1 MSKIFVDEIA
11 GIADANTVAIPGH
24 VIQVVTG
31 TFGLVN
37 LNESTTFTD
46 VADLT
51 ITPTSTTSKILVTF
65 NFQMIWGAGAAGSN
79 QGAGFRILRDSTTIR
94 EPAAD
99 GNGPYQFF
107 RSSEF
112 SYLRQL
118 TTYNAADEPNTT
130 SAVTYKLQGRIY
142 IATAA
147 VDYLTINESSTTSET
162 GQITLMEIAG

>member
-1 MSKIFVDEIA
+1 MTSIIKVDQIQQA
-11 GIADANTVAIPGH
+11 NGAAPAAADLGLNVQGS
-24 VIQVVTG
+24 VLQVVTG
-31 TFGLVN
+31 TFGRVN
-37 LNESTTFTD
+37 LNESTTFAD

-65 NFQMIWGAGAAGSN
+65 NFQMLWGTDAAGGG

-94 EPAAD
+94 EPVAD
-99 GNGPYQFF
+99 SNGPYQFF

-130 SAVTYKLQGRIY
+130 SVVTY
-142 IATAA
+142 TAA